1 MTDDQLA
8 SGGKQLVDSRH
19 PSSAGVSFEPPLT
32 IHCEDIH
39 ERHLRLASLVGE
51 VVIPRLLALNS
62 NVISEAKAI
71 AHPGEPEIAR
81 LSWLVVGPDN
91 SDALDYLLSLRELG
105 LSLDKLHVELL
116 EPTARYL
123 GELWDADKVDFVDV
137 TIGLNRLQRLVH
149 HFARLDDVM
158 PYDDK
163 RRALIVTAPG
173 EQHILGNTIVQRFLR
188 AAGWYVCNVQGLE
201 VDDLR
206 GLVANEWFGVV
217 GISVSTEQ
225 QIGGLSDLVVAIREA
240 SLNKH
245 VGVMVGGPVFTH
257 SPERALEF
265 GADGTA
271 VNAPAAVLLAKKL
284 LVRSISSEG

>member
-1 MTDDQLA
+1 
-8 SGGKQLVDSRH
+8 
-19 PSSAGVSFEPPLT
+19 
-32 IHCEDIH
+32 
-39 ERHLRLASLVGE
+39 
-51 VVIPRLLALNS
+51 
-62 NVISEAKAI
+62 
-71 AHPGEPEIAR
+71 
-81 LSWLVVGPDN
+81 
-91 SDALDYLLSLRELG
+91 
-105 LSLDKLHVELL
+105 
-116 EPTARYL
+116 
-123 GELWDADKVDFVDV
+123 
-137 TIGLNRLQRLVH
+137 
-149 HFARLDDVM
+149 
-158 PYDDK
+158 
-163 RRALIVTAPG
+163 
-173 EQHILGNTIVQRFLR
+173 
-188 AAGWYVCNVQGLE
+188 VQGLDA
-201 VDDLR
+201 DDLR